1 MNLKQYTH
9 QPDPG
14 LFDTIQRRLRRRRL
28 IRVGSAVAAA
38 VAVCGVAAAL
48 LLGRPAA
55 AENAVQLASAQP
67 LPSVSAQAPVAAAQP
82 AADPQAPSQAAALAA
97 RQAEPSAVSAAA
109 TAAPSQPAAIAS
121 ATPSVPSAQSPSAA
135 VTPKAA
141 APAAMQPS
149 VMAEAPALS
158 TDTSNSTSL
167 TPHSS
172 LLTPHSSLLT
182 PHSSLTPPA
191 SKSEVETD
199 GVDVWAPNVIVP
211 DGDVEENRTF
221 GLRFSSEVSDFKLYI
236 FNRNGRQLLYTG
248 DPLFRWDGTCN
259 GTRLPQGAY
268 VWVAQFRDREGNPVQ
283 KKGTVTL
290 LR

>member
-38 VAVCGVAAAL
+38 VAVCGVATAL

-55 AENAVQLASAQP
+55 DEDTVQLASAQP
-67 LPSVSAQAPVAAAQP
+67 QPSVSAQAPVAAAQP
-82 AADPQAPSQAAALAA
+82 AADPQAPSQAAAQPA
-97 RQAEPSAVSAAA
+97 RQPEPSAVSAAA

-141 APAAMQPS
+141 APAAVQPS

-158 TDTSNSTSL
+158 TDTSNSTSF
-167 TPHSS
+167 TPHS
-172 LLTPHSSLLT
+172 TFLT

-236 FNRNGRQLLYTG
+236 FNRNGRQLLYTS

-268 VWVAQFRDREGNPVQ
+268 VWVAQFRDSKGNPVQ

>member
-38 VAVCGVAAAL
+38 VTVCGVAAAL

-55 AENAVQLASAQP
+55 DENAVQLASAQP
-67 LPSVSAQAPVAAAQP
+67 QPAVSAQAPVAAAQP
-82 AADPQAPSQAAALAA
+82 AADPQAPSQAAAQPA
-97 RQAEPSAVSAAA
+97 RQPEPSAVSTA

-149 VMAEAPALS
+149 VMAEASALS
-158 TDTSNSTSL
+158 TDTSNSSSL

-172 LLTPHSSLLT
+172 LLTPHSSLI
-182 PHSSLTPPA
+182 PPA

-268 VWVAQFRDREGNPVQ
+268 VWVAQFRDSKGNPVQ

>member
-55 AENAVQLASAQP
+55 DEDAVQLASAQP
-67 LPSVSAQAPVAAAQP
+67 QPSVSAQAPVAAAQP
-82 AADPQAPSQAAALAA
+82 AVDPQAPSQAAAQPA
-97 RQAEPSAVSAAA
+97 RQPEPSAVSAAA

-141 APAAMQPS
+141 VPAAMQPS

-158 TDTSNSTSL
+158 TDTSNSSL
-167 TPHSS
+167 LIPHSS
-172 LLTPHSSLLT
+172 PLT

-236 FNRNGRQLLYTG
+236 FNRNGRQLLYTS

>member
-28 IRVGSAVAAA
+28 IRVGNAVAAA

-55 AENAVQLASAQP
+55 DEDAVQLASAQP
-67 LPSVSAQAPVAAAQP
+67 LPSVSTQAPVAAAQP
-82 AADPQAPSQAAALAA
+82 AADPQAPSQAASLAA
-97 RQAEPSAVSAAA
+97 RQPEPSAVSAAA

-141 APAAMQPS
+141 APAAVQPS
-149 VMAEAPALS
+149 VMAEAPARS
-158 TDTSNSTSL
+158 TDTSNSSLLIPHSSPL
-167 TPHSS
+167 TPHSP
-172 LLTPHSSLLT
+172 LPT
-182 PHSSLTPPA
+182 PA

-268 VWVAQFRDREGNPVQ
+268 VWVAQFRDSKGNPVQ

>member
-55 AENAVQLASAQP
+55 DEDAVQLASAQP

-82 AADPQAPSQAAALAA
+82 AADPQAPSQAAAQPA
-97 RQAEPSAVSAAA
+97 RQPEPSAVSAAT

-141 APAAMQPS
+141 APAAVQPS

-158 TDTSNSTSL
+158 TDTSNSSSL

-172 LLTPHSSLLT
+172 PLT

-268 VWVAQFRDREGNPVQ
+268 VWVAQFRDSKGNPVQ